1 MDIKMTTNNNEFDQY
16 VALLQSMLLDYMCRK
31 NTDDSPTKK
40 TVVANLKMMI
50 ANMEKLIE
58 K

>member
-1 MDIKMTTNNNEFDQY
+1 MTTNNNEFDQY